1 MKKVRS
7 NKLWHLINRLQIEIF
22 ARSRGQ
28 KIILLP
34 VRNIDVDELELQDNL
49 DVKSPGLLNPDVY
62 KRYAGCNSLQYLHAS
77 GGCQRSAK

>member
-7 NKLWHLINRLQIEIF
+7 NKLWYLINRQQIEIF

-34 VRNIDVDELELQDNL
+34 VRNIDVDKLELQDNL
-49 DVKSPGLLNPDVY
+49 DVKVRVYWILMYTKDVPAAILSNISGDCQWS
-62 KRYAGCNSLQYLHAS
+62 AG
-77 GGCQRSAK
+77 